1 MRTVV
6 FMFSAVFD
14 VIQRIMIGAGAFG
27 KLLIKVYEMT
37 KVKKTDETLPRRSM
51 RRLREKENR
60 CKTILKAAEEL
71 FGRKGYHQ
79 TSIEEI
85 ADLAEVSTGSVY
97 FYFKNKEELLI
108 KLMQEIGHDLR
119 KSLGEQFQKTNFSL
133 DGFRVISFGFL
144 ADFCLHYPEKIA
156 IFFRESVGQSMEVE
170 EQRKQ
175 VFVKLTMDIK
185 DAVIKISN
193 GQGKHFLTD
202 LSPELIAVC
211 IVGIYERIACYYLL
225 WQDRSAD
232 VMQMAKE
239 SASFMLGGVNNLFAP
254 DASVSGKLRK
264 KVRK

>member
-1 MRTVV
+1 MTR
-6 FMFSAVFD
+6 
-14 VIQRIMIGAGAFG
+14 VI
-27 KLLIKVYEMT
+27 
-37 KVKKTDETLPRRSM
+37 KTDDAVPRRSM

-60 CKTILKAAEEL
+60 FNTILKAAEEL

-119 KSLGEQFQKTNFSL
+119 KFMGDEFQKSKYSL
-133 DGFRVISFGFL
+133 DGFRTSSFAFL
-144 ADFCLHYPEKIA
+144 GDFCLCYPEKIS
-156 IFFRESVGQSMEVE
+156 IFFRESVGQSVEVE
-170 EQRKQ
+170 EQRKR
-175 VFVKLTMDIK
+175 VFVKLTLDIK
-185 DAVIKISN
+185 NAVIKISE
-193 GQGKHFLTD
+193 GQGKHFVTN

-232 VMQMAKE
+232 VMQMAQE
-239 SASFMLGGVNNLFAP
+239 SALFMLGGVNSLFIP
-254 DASVSGKLRK
+254 DALKSGQREKDAPE
-264 KVRK
+264 

>member
-1 MRTVV
+1 MKNQVN
-6 FMFSAVFD
+6 
-14 VIQRIMIGAGAFG
+14 
-27 KLLIKVYEMT
+27 EMT
-37 KVKKTDETLPRRSM
+37 SVNKTDDAVPRRSM

-60 CKTILKAAEEL
+60 CNTILKAAETL
-71 FGRKGYHQ
+71 FARKGYHQ

-119 KSLGEQFQKTNFSL
+119 KSMGEEFQKTDFSL
-133 DGFRVISFGFL
+133 DSFRTISFAFL
-144 ADFCLHYPEKIA
+144 GDFCLCYPEKIA
-156 IFFRESVGQSMEVE
+156 IFFRESVGQSVEVE

-175 VFVKLTMDIK
+175 VFVKLTLDIK
-185 DAVIKISN
+185 DAIIKISEK
-193 GQGKHFLTD
+193 QGKHFVTD

-232 VMQMAKE
+232 VMQMAQE
-239 SASFMLGGVNNLFAP
+239 SASFMLGGMNNLFIADAP
-254 DASVSGKLRK
+254 H
-264 KVRK
+264 

>member
-1 MRTVV
+1 
-6 FMFSAVFD
+6 
-14 VIQRIMIGAGAFG
+14 
-27 KLLIKVYEMT
+27 MT
-37 KVKKTDETLPRRSM
+37 KVKKKKDAVVPKRSM

-60 CKTILKAAEEL
+60 YNTILKAAETL

-85 ADLAEVSTGSVY
+85 ADLAELSTGAVY

-119 KSLGEQFQKTNFSL
+119 KSLGEEFQKTEFTL
-133 DGFRVISFGFL
+133 DGFRDISFAFL
-144 ADFCLHYPEKIA
+144 GGFCLRYPEKIA
-156 IFFRESVGQSMEVE
+156 IFFRESVGQSVDVE

-185 DAVIKISN
+185 DAIIKISK
-193 GQGKHFLTD
+193 GQGKKFVTN

-211 IVGIYERIACYYLL
+211 IVGIYERIACHYLL

-232 VMQMAKE
+232 VLQMARE
-239 SASFMLGGVNNLFAP
+239 SASFMLGGINNLFVP
-254 DASVSGKLRK
+254 DTQMSSKRGK
-264 KVRK
+264 KVPK